1 MSRASNFNYNKE
13 CAHGSAAAMAD
24 YARKQA
30 DAGNIAPVSAMSKR
44 PVWVMASDADT
55 VVHPGVGV
63 NAASFYE
70 TFSDAVV
77 LYVLSLSLSRS
88 LLHLP
93 VSVGLQSIVCV
104 VLWHAR

>member
-1 MSRASNFNYNKE
+1 
-13 CAHGSAAAMAD
+13 MAD

-93 VSVGLQSIVCV
+93 VSVGLQCIVCV